1 MDFLDPKK
9 KRAHLIR
16 LYVGYFLIAV
26 ALGIGTLIL
35 LFESFGY
42 DVNHKTGGVIQNGL
56 VFVDAHPAQAQI
68 YVNGKLE
75 GQTDA
80 RLTLP
85 AGPYSFE
92 LKRDGYRTWKRDFE
106 LEGSVIER
114 LNYAFLFPEK
124 LESKDVQLY
133 GSQPT
138 FASQSP
144 DRKWLMTLQ
153 PGSMT
158 KFDVMDLS
166 NQANPVTTISLPDGL
181 MNPAAGDHRLE
192 PVEWSND
199 NRHMLVKHIYSGGDE
214 FIMVDR
220 EDAAQ
225 SFSVNKTFGVP
236 LSQVALRDK
245 KYDQMHLL
253 DGNGG
258 ILRYGEVKSRNL
270 ALLASQVKSFK
281 SYGDDVLLYMTEEGA
296 PQDKVILNI
305 RRGGDVYKVRE
316 FPKGAVYLTDI
327 TKFDDHWYTAAGVDT
342 DHKVYVYKDV
352 FDDVA
357 RATPRPAPP
366 VAVLRL
372 QKLEYLSVS
381 ANTRFIGVQGGSE
394 FATYD
399 VEHDRQYRY
408 DTGLKLTPG
417 QKATWM
423 DGHRWAMNSEGQL
436 VVVDFDGSNL
446 QKLVP
451 ATVGFLPFFDR
462 DYDNLYVMGPSVGV
476 KDKPAISRSSMRIPT
491 DQ

>member
-9 KRAHLIR
+9 KRAHKIR
-16 LYVGYFLIAV
+16 LYIGYFLMAI

-42 DVNHKTGGVIQNGL
+42 DVNHKTGTVIQNGL
-56 VFVDAHPAQAQI
+56 VFVDAHPAAAQI
-68 YVNGKLE
+68 YVNGKQE

-85 AGPYSFE
+85 AGQYSFE

-114 LNYAFLFPEK
+114 LSYAFLFPEK
-124 LESKDVQLY
+124 LEPKDVQLY
-133 GSQPT
+133 ASQPT
-138 FASQSP
+138 FATQSP

-153 PGSMT
+153 PGSLT

-166 NQANPVTTISLPDGL
+166 NQANPVTAITLPDTL
-181 MNPAAGDHRLE
+181 LNAAAGDHKLE
-192 PVEWSND
+192 TIEWSND
-199 NRHMLVKHIYSGGDE
+199 NRHVLIKHTYQGGDE
-214 FIMVDR
+214 FIMIDR
-220 EDAAQ
+220 EDPNQ
-225 SFSVNKTFGVP
+225 SFSVNKTFNIA

-245 KYDQMHLL
+245 KYDQLHLL
-253 DGNGG
+253 EGNGG
-258 ILRYGEVKSRNL
+258 VLRFGDVKTKNL
-270 ALLASQVKSFK
+270 ALLASRVKSFK
-281 SYGDDVLLYMTEEGA
+281 SYSDDVLLYMTEEGA
-296 PQDKVILNI
+296 PQDKILLNI
-305 RRGGDVYKVRE
+305 RRGTNDYKIRE

-357 RATPRPAPP
+357 RDSPRPAPP

-408 DTGLKLTPG
+408 DTKLTLAPD

-423 DGHRWAMNSEGQL
+423 DGHRWTINSEGQM

-451 ATVGFLPFFDR
+451 ATSGFLPFFDR
-462 DYDNLYVMGPSVGV
+462 DYDNLYVMGPSATV
-476 KDKPAISRSSMRIPT
+476 KDKPAITKSPVRIPS